1 MGCGFGPGHL
11 RKGMSMKTASLLRG
25 FALFVLVCAT
35 VWAADVSGKWI
46 GEFTTPDGQTRQST
60 FNFQV
65 SGEALTGTVAST
77 RGESKIDEGKVVGDD
92 VSFSVTRNFN
102 GNDMKFVYKG
112 KVTGDEI
119 KFNVSVGDGDR
130 TFELVAKRAK

>member
-1 MGCGFGPGHL
+1 
-11 RKGMSMKTASLLRG
+11 MKTASLLRG

>member
-1 MGCGFGPGHL
+1 M
-11 RKGMSMKTASLLRG
+11 RTSSLLRG
-25 FALFVLVCAT
+25 IALFMMVFAT
-35 VWAADVSGKWI
+35 VWAADVNGKWI

-65 SGEALTGTVAST
+65 SGEALTGTVASS

-92 VSFSVTRNFN
+92 ISFSVTRNFG

-112 KVTGDEI
+112 KVAGDEI
-119 KFNVSVGDGDR
+119 KFTVTVGEGDR
-130 TFELVAKRAK
+130 TFDLVAKRAK